1 MVALRPGPETQAPV
15 WPGISRAR
23 PFPPIKLKDIS
34 MNKDQVKGTVKD
46 IAGKMQEKTGQAL
59 GNTSQQVKGVVKQA
73 EGQSQKA
80 KGDAKEVLKDAVD
93 KL

>member
-1 MVALRPGPETQAPV
+1 
-15 WPGISRAR
+15 
-23 PFPPIKLKDIS
+23 

-59 GNTSQQVKGVVKQA
+59 GNTEQQVKGVVKQV
-73 EGQSQKA
+73 EGQHQKA

>member
-1 MVALRPGPETQAPV
+1 
-15 WPGISRAR
+15 
-23 PFPPIKLKDIS
+23 

-46 IAGKMQEKTGQAL
+46 IAGKVQEKTGAVL
-59 GNTSQQVKGVVKQA
+59 GNTEQQVKGVVKQV
-73 EGQSQKA
+73 EGQHQKA

>member
-1 MVALRPGPETQAPV
+1 
-15 WPGISRAR
+15 
-23 PFPPIKLKDIS
+23 

-46 IAGKMQEKTGQAL
+46 IAGKVQEKTGQAL
-59 GNTSQQVKGVVKQA
+59 GSKEQQVKGVVKQV

-80 KGDAKEVLKDAVD
+80 KGNAKEVLKDAVD